1 MELMKAAFL
10 RSNKI
15 YSEFMNIKFPAFD
28 SVSVGDELPP
38 LAIPITVPLIAGGA
52 IATRD
57 YFPGHHD
64 RDAARELGSPHIFMN
79 ILTTNG
85 LVERYVEGWAGP
97 SCRLAT
103 LKIKLGAPNYPG
115 DTLTFSGAV
124 TDKRAADR
132 SVEVTLK
139 GTNSMG
145 PHVTGTVRVH
155 LP

>member
-1 MELMKAAFL
+1 MTTTSKSIEAP
-10 RSNKI
+10 S
-15 YSEFMNIKFPAFD
+15 FD
-28 SVSVGDELPP
+28 AVQVGDELPA

-64 RDAARELGSPHIFMN
+64 LEAARSLGSPHIFMN

-85 LVERYVEGWAGP
+85 LVQRFIESWASP
-97 SCRLAT
+97 KARLLD

-115 DTLTFSGAV
+115 DTMSFSGAI
-124 TDKRAADR
+124 TDKRDTDR
-132 SVEVTLK
+132 TVVVTLK
-139 GTNSMG
+139 GKNSMG
-145 PHVTGTVRVH
+145 SHVTGTVRVT

>member
-1 MELMKAAFL
+1 MTPTRAFG
-10 RSNKI
+10 
-15 YSEFMNIKFPAFD
+15 
-28 SVSVGDELPP
+28 SVALGDELPK
-38 LAIPITVPLIAGGA
+38 LVIPVTVSLIAGGA

-64 RDAARELGSPHIFMN
+64 LEAARALGSPHIFMN

-85 LVERYVEGWAGP
+85 LVERFVEGWAGP
-97 SCRLAT
+97 QCRLST
-103 LKIKLGAPNYPG
+103 LKVKLGAPNYPG
-115 DTLTFSGAV
+115 DTMTLSGAV
-124 TDKRAADR
+124 TDTRSEDR

-145 PHVTGTVRVH
+145 VHVSGTVRVH